1 MVGMRRT
8 VRADG
13 ESVVAGRKITVVDTP
28 GWWKYLSALFTPD
41 WVKSELRRSV
51 TLDGKNPHAILL
63 AIPADT
69 TFREEQRK
77 ITVDNMKMFGEQVW
91 RHTIVLFTCGDLL
104 GETTIEEHIESEG
117 EPLRWLVEKCGNRY
131 HVLGKDQDE
140 ESPQVTE
147 LLKKIDEMVAGKTFF
162 SLCEATQTP
171 NVEEMTVKPN
181 KTNADMV
188 KFLDQEW
195 NRMDKEME
203 EMFKNMYSQTFQVKG
218 NNSIDRPPDCELM
231 FWFPH
236 WFAW

>member
-8 VRADG
+8 VRADV

-41 WVKSELRRSV
+41 WVKNELRRSV

-131 HVLGKDQDE
+131 HVLGKDQEE

-181 KTNADMV
+181 ETNLDMV
-188 KFLDQEW
+188 KLVDREW

-203 EMFKNMYSQTFQVKG
+203 EKIRNMYSQTFELKG
-218 NNSIDRPPDCELM
+218 NRNMESPPDCELL

-236 WFAW
+236 WLAW